1 MCWASPLTDVLNPHR
16 VVTSPRSAFNYS
28 LLIANCSFP
37 QGYVNPPI
45 RGSIARHYAW
55 YTWGI
60 SINPPIRGSIAR
72 HYAWY
77 TWGIS
82 INPPIRGSIARGYE
96 YLVVTPMYQSPYK
109 GFNSDEL
116 MLFASRFNSLNPPIR
131 GSIGAGYGAPTETI
145 WYQSPYKGFNSY
157 EVEFSAML
165 TEDGVSIPL

>member
-45 RGSIARHYAW
+45 RGSIAW
-55 YTWGI
+55 
-60 SINPPIRGSIAR
+60 

-116 MLFASRFNSLNPPIR
+116 LLFASRFIILNPPIR

>member
-1 MCWASPLTDVLNPHR
+1 MSYVDEQGNP
-16 VVTSPRSAFNYS
+16 
-28 LLIANCSFP
+28 
-37 QGYVNPPI
+37 G
-45 RGSIARHYAW
+45 
-55 YTWGI
+55 
-60 SINPPIRGSIAR
+60 
-72 HYAWY
+72 
-77 TWGIS
+77 